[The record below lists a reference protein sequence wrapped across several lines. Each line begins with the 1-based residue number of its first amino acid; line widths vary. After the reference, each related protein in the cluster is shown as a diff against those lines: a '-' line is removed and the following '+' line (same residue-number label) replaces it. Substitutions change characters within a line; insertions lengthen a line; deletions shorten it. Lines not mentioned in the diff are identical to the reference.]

1 MQTTLSHGAGPVA
14 AAVRPIG
21 FRYEEGAHDLVPD
34 GLHPGPHNPADAPE
48 KRSLTGLGHR
58 GHERVPNAPGA
69 RDPTDRT
76 APQLHAHA
84 DEAPTARS
92 ARLTVAYR
100 KGRYRAVDRTKE
112 V

>member
-1 MQTTLSHGAGPVA
+1 MQTTLSDGAGPVA

-21 FRYEEGAHDLVPD
+21 FRYEGAHDLVPD
-34 GLHPGPHNPADAPE
+34 GLHPGPHNPADTPE
-48 KRSLTGLGHR
+48 KHCLTTGLGPR
-58 GHERVPNAPGA
+58 GHGHVPNAPGA
-69 RDPTDRT
+69 RDPSDRT

-100 KGRYRAVDRTKE
+100 EGRYRAVDRTKE